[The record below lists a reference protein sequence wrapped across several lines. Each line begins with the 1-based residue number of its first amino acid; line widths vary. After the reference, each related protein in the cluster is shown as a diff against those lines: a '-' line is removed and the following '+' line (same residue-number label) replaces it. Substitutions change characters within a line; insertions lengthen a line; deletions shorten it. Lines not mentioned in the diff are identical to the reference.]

1 MASIWFIRSPLLV
14 PGLVCTVTSADM
26 SWLNRAIWRG
36 PTMYDRVATELSGT
50 IWPWS
55 FWM

>member
-36 PTMYDRVATELSGT
+36 PTMYDKVATELSGT
-50 IWPWS
+50 IWP
-55 FWM
+55 